1 MKKILIYLF
10 TFLLA
15 ISFTGCATWE
25 GMQEDS
31 EDAWEATK
39 EVSSDAWEGTKE
51 IVGAE

>member
-1 MKKILIYLF
+1 MKKTLLYIF

-15 ISFTGCATWE
+15 ISISGCATWE

-31 EDAWEATK
+31 EDAWESTK
-39 EVSSDAWEGTKE
+39 EVTSEAWESTKE